1 MENGVSEDG
10 QNRGKYDGDHYGFL
24 HYVFS
29 HKEGSMRF
37 SLSDEMTDADGA
49 SLCHGN
55 AEEVGEHDNV
65 DAVGTGGQCFDAQH
79 IDEKGNHYLR

>member
-1 MENGVSEDG
+1 
-10 QNRGKYDGDHYGFL
+10 
-24 HYVFS
+24 
-29 HKEGSMRF
+29 MRF
-37 SLSDEMTDADGA
+37 SLSDEMTDTDGA